1 VGLNYFKT
9 KDMDV
14 FYNADDI
21 FMSFNTK
28 CNLIDT
34 IEGTIFLNFLANHLV
49 SIDQRLIPV
58 SLLLR
63 ALDFSSIIMDL
74 TDLSRWFNSFV
85 KHRDPY
91 NVGAYSGKFAKILTQ
106 AYMSGLVDIIVN
118 IILAITGQIDTPP
131 ISNPPAPSPLKP
143 ANGTVTPIA
152 NETTMPTNQTITF
165 LYV

>member
-1 VGLNYFKT
+1 
-9 KDMDV
+9 MDV

-28 CNLIDT
+28 CNLLDT
-34 IEGTIFLNFLANHLV
+34 IEGTILINFLANHLV
-49 SIDQRLIPV
+49 SLDQRLMPV

-63 ALDFSSIIMDL
+63 AIDFSSIIMDL

-91 NVGAYSGKFAKILTQ
+91 NYGTYAGKFAKLLTQ

-118 IILAITGQIDTPP
+118 LVLAITGHIDNPP
-131 ISNPPAPSPLKP
+131 I
-143 ANGTVTPIA
+143 
-152 NETTMPTNQTITF
+152 
-165 LYV
+165 